1 MRRQHRIKF
10 HCPGLALTASL
21 ALVLALSP
29 SAQARHL
36 IPSSPPG
43 PIGLTVA
50 AVADAYVSSTKPDT
64 NFGSVTRLKA
74 DQLPLQ
80 RAYLRFDLGSLSAPL
95 SRATL
100 MLYSESSSTIG
111 YQVLAVADNSWQES
125 TLTYGNAPALTGTT
139 SVASG
144 GFGSRTW
151 TSVDVTALVH
161 ATGSSTLVVTTSSS
175 TTLNFGSRESGRH
188 QPTLVVETADTTAP
202 SVPSGLRVTGA
213 TGTSLSVGWTA
224 STDAVGV
231 TGYGAYRNGTRIG
244 STAQTSYSFSGLSCG
259 TNYTIG
265 IDAYDA
271 AGNRSAQ
278 APLVAS
284 TSPCPDAIAPSAPTN
299 LSVTGTTATSASMS
313 WSASLDNIGVSGYD
327 LFVNGN
333 KVGSSVI
340 SNYTFS
346 GLTCNTGYTLAVQAN
361 DAAGNHS
368 TETTTTATTGACADS
383 QSPSV
388 PSGLA
393 VGTIAETSIPVSWS
407 ASTDNVGVAG
417 YGVYLNGSRVANVSA
432 RSFTFTG
439 LSCGTSYNVGVDA
452 YDSAGNRSG
461 QATSAT
467 STSTCQSGS
476 GTGTGGSIK
485 YRYAFENQSGQ
496 DVMASYG
503 YNLIDVGSKWDADA
517 TPAGTQGLVWLGDYT
532 NAPTCNWEVPDATI
546 RTEVAAM
553 ANDPKVAGF
562 FFANESDPYGCPTAV
577 AQHKARNQ
585 LIKSLAPAKFTILTV
600 DSNSGNTTLNQIPLW
615 KGSADYIDYN
625 PYICYQGQACDYAWL
640 DRIIQAADNA
650 GNPYFIA
657 LQAFGD
663 SEWRWPTAAEE
674 TQMLNRLKTSGAS
687 GYMTFSWNWGG
698 DPLLNHPTVLQAI
711 QDFNLSTSSPS
722 GDTTP
727 PTAPV
732 GVTVSGANQTSV
744 SLSWNASTD
753 NVGVTGY
760 NVYQGSTLAGTTTTL
775 GYTVASL
782 PCGASYTFAVEA
794 RDAAGNLSPRSSV
807 TTSTSPCTPLNG
819 DTTAPSVPS
828 GLRVTGATGT
838 SLSVGWTASTD
849 AVGVTGYGAYR
860 NGTRIGSTAQTSYS
874 FSGLSCGTN
883 YTIGIDA
890 YDAAGN
896 RSAQAPLVAS
906 TSPCPDAIAPSAPT
920 NLSVT
925 GTTATSASMSWSASL
940 DNIGVSG
947 YDLFVNGN
955 KVGSSVI
962 SNYTFSGLTCNT
974 GYTLAVQANDA
985 AGNHSTQTTT
995 TATTGACSSPP
1006 PPPSGSDPVIAAAG
1020 DICSSSIGDCAGTAN
1035 LLDAINPN
1043 AVLTLGDNAYEDG
1056 TLSQYTTEYKPYWGR
1071 HDAKVFPSPGNHD
1084 FHTANAQGYRDY
1096 YGSRAPALWYSYDL
1110 GAWHIISLAGD
1121 EGISASAGSPQEQ
1134 FLKADLA
1141 AHASQCILAYWHEPR
1156 FSSGT
1161 VHGSDSGVSALW
1173 NDLYAAGADLVLNG
1187 HEHNYERFA
1196 PQSPSGAADAKGIQ
1210 QIVVGTGGAD
1220 EGTYPFGGSIA
1231 NSQVRNQGTPGVLKL
1246 TLHSGSYDWQ
1256 FVPAAGFSFTDSGS
1270 RACS

>member
-1 MRRQHRIKF
+1 MRMQHRIKF

-43 PIGLTVA
+43 PTGLTVA

-64 NFGSVTRLKA
+64 NFGSVTRLRA

-224 STDAVGV
+224 STDDVGV

-265 IDAYDA
+265 VDAYDA

-299 LSVTGTTATSASMS
+299 LSVTGTTATSVSMS
-313 WSASLDNIGVSGYD
+313 WSASLDNV
-327 LFVNGN
+327 
-333 KVGSSVI
+333 
-340 SNYTFS
+340 
-346 GLTCNTGYTLAVQAN
+346 
-361 DAAGNHS
+361 
-368 TETTTTATTGACADS
+368 
-383 QSPSV
+383 
-388 PSGLA
+388 
-393 VGTIAETSIPVSWS
+393 
-407 ASTDNVGVAG
+407 
-417 YGVYLNGSRVANVSA
+417 
-432 RSFTFTG
+432 
-439 LSCGTSYNVGVDA
+439 
-452 YDSAGNRSG
+452 
-461 QATSAT
+461 
-467 STSTCQSGS
+467 
-476 GTGTGGSIK
+476 
-485 YRYAFENQSGQ
+485 
-496 DVMASYG
+496 
-503 YNLIDVGSKWDADA
+503 
-517 TPAGTQGLVWLGDYT
+517 
-532 NAPTCNWEVPDATI
+532 
-546 RTEVAAM
+546 
-553 ANDPKVAGF
+553 
-562 FFANESDPYGCPTAV
+562 
-577 AQHKARNQ
+577 
-585 LIKSLAPAKFTILTV
+585 
-600 DSNSGNTTLNQIPLW
+600 
-615 KGSADYIDYN
+615 
-625 PYICYQGQACDYAWL
+625 
-640 DRIIQAADNA
+640 
-650 GNPYFIA
+650 
-657 LQAFGD
+657 
-663 SEWRWPTAAEE
+663 
-674 TQMLNRLKTSGAS
+674 
-687 GYMTFSWNWGG
+687 
-698 DPLLNHPTVLQAI
+698 
-711 QDFNLSTSSPS
+711 
-722 GDTTP
+722 
-727 PTAPV
+727 
-732 GVTVSGANQTSV
+732 
-744 SLSWNASTD
+744 
-753 NVGVTGY
+753 
-760 NVYQGSTLAGTTTTL
+760 
-775 GYTVASL
+775 
-782 PCGASYTFAVEA
+782 
-794 RDAAGNLSPRSSV
+794 
-807 TTSTSPCTPLNG
+807 
-819 DTTAPSVPS
+819 
-828 GLRVTGATGT
+828 
-838 SLSVGWTASTD
+838 
-849 AVGVTGYGAYR
+849 
-860 NGTRIGSTAQTSYS
+860 
-874 FSGLSCGTN
+874 
-883 YTIGIDA
+883 
-890 YDAAGN
+890 
-896 RSAQAPLVAS
+896 
-906 TSPCPDAIAPSAPT
+906 
-920 NLSVT
+920 
-925 GTTATSASMSWSASL
+925 
-940 DNIGVSG
+940 GVSG

-1220 EGTYPFGGSIA
+1220 EGTYPFGASIA
-1231 NSQVRNQGTPGVLKL
+1231 NSQVRNQGTPGVLKV